1 MRTSFS
7 ATQLTDP
14 ALAAAEHELRAC
26 VHCGMCTATC
36 PTYMLL
42 GDELDGP
49 RGRIQLIQGMLESGA
64 APSAKVVTHI
74 DRCLS
79 CMACVSACPS
89 GVNYPRLID
98 EARARIERT
107 YRRPWSD
114 RIMRWALGFVL
125 PRRWAFRRALKLGR
139 F

>member
-1 MRTSFS
+1 MRTNFS
-7 ATQLTDP
+7 ATQLSDP

-26 VHCGMCTATC
+26 VHCGICTATC
-36 PTYMLL
+36 PTYTLL

-64 APSAKVVTHI
+64 APGAKVVTHI

-79 CMACVSACPS
+79 CLACVSACPS

-98 EARARIERT
+98 EARAHIERT
-107 YRRPWSD
+107 HRRPWKAPCC
-114 RIMRWALGFVL
+114 RRGLGL
-125 PRRWAFRRALKLGR
+125 GLRRGWPFGGR
-139 F
+139 PQLA